1 MISRQKTMLQQK
13 EKILPFSCYLQT
25 GILTAECCL
34 IYMTK
39 QITSHIL
46 IKHEK
51 DLPRH
56 LQPTKPSIEYTNL
69 QLNYSNENLADIYN
83 QIQREEGCDT

>member
-1 MISRQKTMLQQK
+1 
-13 EKILPFSCYLQT
+13 
-25 GILTAECCL
+25 
-34 IYMTK
+34 MTK

-83 QIQREEGCDT
+83 